1 MPIPS
6 QIAAAAHT
14 FQFNAGLFKKGFEG
28 LTPEEWL
35 RRPNDKSN
43 HMLWIFGHVIWAR
56 GVTLGFLGSEYTK
69 PWFPLFARGAKLD
82 ESAAYP
88 TPEEANAAWEEV
100 SARLTAAIEGASEE
114 VLSKPSPPGIPSA
127 DGKVSGLVG
136 FLANHETYHV
146 GQVGYLR
153 SFLGHEGVAG

>member
-6 QIAAAAHT
+6 QITDAANT
-14 FQFNAGLFKKGFEG
+14 FQFNAGLFKKGFDG
-28 LTPEEWL
+28 LTREEWL

-43 HMLWIFGHVIWAR
+43 HLLWIFCHAIWAR
-56 GVTLGFLGSEYTK
+56 GVTLGFLGSEYSK

-82 ESAAYP
+82 ESAQYP
-88 TPEEANAAWEEV
+88 TPEEASAAWEEV
-100 SARLTAAIEGASEE
+100 STRLTSAMEGASEE
-114 VLSKPSPPGIPSA
+114 VLSKPSPQGIPSA
-127 DGKVSGLVG
+127 DGKISGLVG

-153 SFLGHEGVAG
+153 SWLGHEGVAG